1 VSIYRDKLTGRWRF
15 DFDHWIKGGR
25 VRRRQLLPAGWTRA
39 QADAFDRKESA
50 ALSALAAGIAK
61 PRYTIDQAVDRFSRE
76 RIPELK
82 HGANVTRELEMMR
95 GWWTQRAIDELP
107 EVCAEYAAD
116 QRGALAPATVKNR
129 LSYLRSTCRWVWKRH
144 GWADSDPGARV
155 VVPTV
160 RNERTVTIT
169 RRQMV
174 ALARACRHRGVRA
187 LIRILYYTGMRVSEA
202 QRAVRHGGL
211 FVLATTKNGEPR
223 VVPML
228 PIITSASRVPMP
240 ARSEIDYYWPLARV
254 ACGLE
259 HVTLHDI
266 RHTAASDMV
275 NAGIDLATVGAVL
288 GHKSAA
294 STKRYAH
301 HGAQRLAA
309 AMGKIGG
316 GKG

>member
-1 VSIYRDKLTGRWRF
+1 MSIYRDKLTGRWRF

-61 PRYTIDQAVDRFSRE
+61 PRYTIDQAVDRFTRD

-82 HGANVTRELEMMR
+82 HGANVVRELETTR
-95 GWWTQRAIDELP
+95 GWWTQRAIEELP

-129 LSYLRSTCRWVWKRH
+129 LSYLRSACRWVWARYE
-144 GWADSDPGARV
+144 WAGADPGARV
-155 VVPTV
+155 VMPTV

-169 RRQMV
+169 RHQMV

-187 LIRILYYTGMRVSEA
+187 LIRILYYSGMRVSEA
-202 QRAVRHGGL
+202 QRAERIGGF
-211 FVLATTKNGEPR
+211 FVLADTKNGDPR

-259 HVTLHDI
+259 HVRLHDI